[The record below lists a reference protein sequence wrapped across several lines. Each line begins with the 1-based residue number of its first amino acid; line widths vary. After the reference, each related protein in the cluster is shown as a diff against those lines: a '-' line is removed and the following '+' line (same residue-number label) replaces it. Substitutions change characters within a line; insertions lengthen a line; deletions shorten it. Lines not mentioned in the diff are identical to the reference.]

1 MRSIP
6 GSLARETDAS
16 FGHVLPSTFA
26 TVRDRNATVPH
37 GDATSA
43 PHGGFARASARFAR
57 VPDAMSEPL
66 LSPGQRRA
74 LAWGLVAAVLLTAG
88 GIGWAVVERV
98 RGTAERLVGEAP
110 PQVTHQM
117 VVERL
122 REVSKLVATE
132 MTLRDVV
139 TYEQTRFG
147 STKQALLVV
156 TGRVAAGVDLE
167 RGASVGIDSVSR
179 RITVTLP
186 PAQLLSVD
194 VLNVVTYDERAGLLN
209 PFRAED
215 RDAIGRRV
223 RSQLMVAARA
233 SGILEHADASA
244 ARAVEQLLSR
254 DGYTVEIR
262 RPPVQ
267 VETRPP
273 G

>member
-1 MRSIP
+1 MP
-6 GSLARETDAS
+6 
-16 FGHVLPSTFA
+16 
-26 TVRDRNATVPH
+26 
-37 GDATSA
+37 
-43 PHGGFARASARFAR
+43 
-57 VPDAMSEPL
+57 EPI
-66 LSPGQRRA
+66 LSPAQRRVLSWGV
-74 LAWGLVAAVLLTAG
+74 LAIVLLTAAAA
-88 GIGWAVVERV
+88 GWAVVERV
-98 RGTAERLVGEAP
+98 RGAPARLAQGGPA
-110 PQVTHQM
+110 QVTHQL

-139 TYEQTRFG
+139 TYEQTRLG

-167 RGASVGIDSVSR
+167 RGAQVQIDSVAR

-215 RDAIGRRV
+215 RDAIARRV
-223 RSQLMVAARA
+223 RSQLMVAARQ
-233 SGILEHADASA
+233 SGILEHANASA
-244 ARAVEQLLSR
+244 AKAVEQLLAR

-262 RPPVQ
+262 RPVLQ
-267 VETRPP
+267 RAP
-273 G
+273 GG

>member
-1 MRSIP
+1 M
-6 GSLARETDAS
+6 T
-16 FGHVLPSTFA
+16 
-26 TVRDRNATVPH
+26 
-37 GDATSA
+37 
-43 PHGGFARASARFAR
+43 
-57 VPDAMSEPL
+57 EPFL
-66 LSPGQRRA
+66 TRGQRQ
-74 LAWGLVAAVLLTAG
+74 LLGWGLVIVVLLTVAG
-88 GIGWAVVERV
+88 VGWAAVQRV
-98 RGTAERLVGEAP
+98 RGVSAGLLQPAP
-110 PQVTHQM
+110 PQISHEL

-167 RGASVGIDSVSR
+167 RGAEVRIDSAAR

-194 VLNVVTYDERAGLLN
+194 VLNVVTYDERGGLLN
-209 PFRAED
+209 PFGAED

-223 RSQLMVAARA
+223 RSQLMFAARQ
-233 SGILEHADASA
+233 SGILQHADESA
-244 ARAVEQLLSR
+244 ARAVQQLLGQA
-254 DGYTVEIR
+254 GYTVEIR
-262 RPPVQ
+262 RPVVQ
-267 VETRPP
+267 RAPT